1 MNPQNGYDIED
12 LSVGMSAEIAKTI
25 TDADLVLFAGVS
37 TDVNAVH
44 MDEDFA
50 KTTMFGGRIAHGML
64 SASLI
69 SAVLGNRLP
78 GPGTIYMS
86 QSLRF
91 RAPVRPGETVHAR
104 VTVKEVITE
113 KSRVVVDTVC
123 TVGDKVVIDGE
134 ATLMATSRRSA
145 KPPASSPT
153 TPPPCATVR
162 PDQMRLI
169 PQRRRSFRS
178 APGRK
183 PEYLSCLRGHPWRRP
198 DETDI
203 LFPASRRCPCRSAD
217 RLCRAAAGRRRLR
230 SLFGFA
236 GSP

>member
-25 TDADLVLFAGVS
+25 TDADIVLFAGVS

-78 GPGTIYMS
+78 GPGTIYLS

-91 RAPVRPGETVHAR
+91 RAPVRPGDTVHAR
-104 VTVKEVITE
+104 VTVKEVVAD
-113 KSRVVVDTVC
+113 KCRVVVDTVC

-134 ATLMATSRRSA
+134 ATLMTTS
-145 KPPASSPT
+145 
-153 TPPPCATVR
+153 
-162 PDQMRLI
+162 
-169 PQRRRSFRS
+169 QRKRD
-178 APGRK
+178 G
-183 PEYLSCLRGHPWRRP
+183 
-198 DETDI
+198 
-203 LFPASRRCPCRSAD
+203 
-217 RLCRAAAGRRRLR
+217 AGK
-230 SLFGFA
+230 
-236 GSP
+236 